1 MSCLALNIPT
11 LKTLICDKCSGLTE
25 QHLMD
30 GLLFGEKKNH
40 GVQGLETLIRD
51 IGDYTP
57 FKVELHFR
65 NLKQLSTLTIESC
78 NHLSTVKVHSMSN
91 LKIMTLKWCSMINY
105 FNVVDVNLL
114 KLDVTGCNFAH
125 FTLLSATLSD
135 LSLSGVCTQ
144 PSHTMSLKCISVPS
158 GVTSFSITAL
168 KATASNH
175 YRKTNQNPASQ
186 TQ

>member
-1 MSCLALNIPT
+1 
-11 LKTLICDKCSGLTE
+11 
-25 QHLMD
+25 
-30 GLLFGEKKNH
+30 
-40 GVQGLETLIRD
+40 
-51 IGDYTP
+51 
-57 FKVELHFR
+57 
-65 NLKQLSTLTIESC
+65 LKQLSTLTIESC

-91 LKIMTLKWCSMINY
+91 LKMMTLKWCSMINY

-168 KATASNH
+168 KRLQAITTEKPIKIQHLKLNNLIKFTPSSRVDILRTCSSTLTKLEVRAIPKEQALCLELPKLESLTLDQGIDLVELGMFH
-175 YRKTNQNPASQ
+175 K
-186 TQ
+186 